1 MRAWVVREKF
11 GLESLVLVNQE
22 SRPPGPGQV
31 RLSMRAASLNYRDL
45 LMIKGQYNPKQP
57 LPLVPCSD
65 GVGVVAEVGPGVRRV
80 KVGDRVAPL
89 FAQEWLSSDP
99 SREALRSTLGGPRS
113 GSLTEEMVLDENGVV
128 AVPAHLEDVEAATL
142 PCAALTA
149 WSALTVH
156 ASVRAGEVV
165 VTQGT
170 GGVSMFALQLA
181 RALGAEVIVTSSS
194 DEKLARAKAL
204 GATHGINYRTTP
216 DWAKAVR
223 DLTGGR
229 GADLIIEIG
238 GAGTLA
244 QSLKAVRPGGTV
256 AVIGI
261 LAGRTGELDLAPLFM
276 NNVRMQGVFVGH
288 RDAFE
293 AMNRAIAAHRLRP
306 VVDKTFAFDEVPA
319 AFAHMASGAHL
330 GKVCVR
336 IAGP

>member
-1 MRAWVVREKF
+1 MRAWIVREKF

-22 SRPPGPGQV
+22 HRPVGAREV
-31 RLSMRAASLNYRDL
+31 RLAMRAVSLNYRDL
-45 LMIKGQYNPKQP
+45 LMVRGQYNPKQP

-65 GVGVVAEVGPGVRRV
+65 GVGVVTEVGAAVRRV
-80 KVGDRVAPL
+80 KVGDRVCPI
-89 FAQEWLSSDP
+89 FAQEWLFGDP
-99 SREALRSTLGGPRS
+99 SREALRSTLGGPLPGTLS
-113 GSLTEEMVLDENGVV
+113 EEMVLDENGVV
-128 AVPAHLEDVEAATL
+128 VVPPHLDDSEAATL

-149 WSALTVH
+149 WCALTVH
-156 ASVRAGEVV
+156 ASVRAGDVIV
-165 VTQGT
+165 AQGT
-170 GGVSMFALQLA
+170 GGVSMFALQLG
-181 RALGAEVIVTSSS
+181 RLMGAEVIVTSSS

-229 GADLIIEIG
+229 GADLIVEVG

-261 LAGRTGELDLAPLFM
+261 LAGRTGELDLAPVFM
-276 NNVRMQGVFVGH
+276 QNIRMQGVFVGH

-306 VVDKTFAFDEVPA
+306 VIDRVFGFEEAGA
-319 AFAHMASGAHL
+319 AFAHLAGGTHL

-336 IAGP
+336 VAGA